1 MCTTKSDSYLEYKI
15 FLTKVTAT
23 ENEVALSYHRVRGLY
38 FLAVVFVVNIAV
50 FTQNV
55 YCADDINIMLS
66 IVLTV
71 NQNVS
76 LHKAFQIGCAT
87 S

>member
-1 MCTTKSDSYLEYKI
+1 MCTTKIFYLEDKI

-23 ENEVALSYHRVRGLY
+23 DNETALSYHIVRGLY

-76 LHKAFQIGCAT
+76 LHKTFQIGCGT
-87 S
+87 L